1 VIGSHVARLT
11 VGGPR
16 RRVQNGHMIRNV
28 VVGKLRPG
36 VSRETIEAA
45 LAAIV
50 ALDPPGCL
58 DVRVGVDAGLRPG
71 NWSFCISADFAD
83 ADAYRAYDTEA
94 EHNRIRAEMF
104 APISEEIVRI
114 QFDAG

>member
-1 VIGSHVARLT
+1 
-11 VGGPR
+11 
-16 RRVQNGHMIRNV
+16 MIRNV
-28 VVGKLRPG
+28 VVGRLRPG
-36 VSRETIEAA
+36 ISRETVEAA

-50 ALDPPGCL
+50 ALEPDGCL

-71 NWSFCISADFAD
+71 NWSFSITADFVD
-83 ADAYRAYDTEA
+83 ADAYRRYDAEA

-104 APISEEIVRI
+104 SPISEEVVRI